1 MNMLWIPKLLNG
13 IFETFKHLIMLFK
26 YNAIDQDGHEREGTI
41 EAPSQEVAVSSL
53 QRRNLIIS
61 MIESTEKRSL
71 FAIDIPLF
79 GRISNKDVVILSRQI
94 ATLFEAQVSALR
106 VFRLL
111 ASEVDN
117 KKLAIILSSVGDD
130 LQGGSPI
137 SKAISRHPKVFSTFY
152 VNMVR
157 AGEES
162 GKLSETFSYLADY
175 LDRSYDIASKAENA
189 LIYPIFVIV
198 VFFGV
203 MALMLTLVIPKIST
217 ILLDSGQEIP
227 IYTSI
232 VIGFSNFLVHYGIF
246 IFIALIAGGFYL
258 WQLGKTERGRLVLDG
273 LKLSVPYVGDLY
285 KKLYLARIADNFSTM
300 LLSGVSVIE
309 AIEITGSVVGNAAY
323 AVVLAQVGTD
333 VKGGSSIS
341 DALGKHPEIPSIMVA
356 MTKVGEETGELGK
369 ILTTLAKFYNREV
382 TNAVDTLVGLIEPI
396 MIVLLGLGVGT
407 LLAAVLLPIYNL
419 AGAM

>member
-1 MNMLWIPKLLNG
+1 
-13 IFETFKHLIMLFK
+13 MLFK
-26 YNAIDQDGHEREGTI
+26 YHAIDQDGHERDGTI
-41 EAPSQEVAVSSL
+41 EAPSKEVAVSAL
-53 QRRNLIIS
+53 QRRSLIIS
-61 MIESTEKRSL
+61 AIESSEKHSL
-71 FAIDIPLF
+71 LEFNLSFF
-79 GRISNKDVVILSRQI
+79 GRVSNKDIVILSRQI
-94 ATLFEAQVSALR
+94 ATLFEAQVSALH

-111 ASEVDN
+111 GSEVDN
-117 KKLAIILSSVGDD
+117 KQLATILSTVGDD

-137 SKAISRHPKVFSTFY
+137 SRALARHPKVFSTFY

-162 GKLSETFSYLADY
+162 GKLSETFNYLADY
-175 LDRSYDIASKAENA
+175 LDRSYDLMSKAENA
-189 LIYPIFVIV
+189 LIYPIFVIG
-198 VFFGV
+198 VFFAV
-203 MALMLTLVIPKIST
+203 MALMLTLVIPKISAV
-217 ILLDSGQEIP
+217 LLDSGQAIP
-227 IYTSI
+227 IYTKI
-232 VIGFSNFLVHYGIF
+232 VIGFSNFLIQYGIF
-246 IFIALIAGGFYL
+246 VLIALIAGGFYV
-258 WQLGKTERGRLVLDG
+258 WQLGKTEHGKLVLDS

-285 KKLYLARIADNFSTM
+285 QKLYLSRISDNFSTM

-309 AIEITGSVVGNAAY
+309 AIDITGSVVDNAAY
-323 AVVLAQVGTD
+323 ERVLHDVATD

-341 DALGKHPEIPSIMVA
+341 DALSKHPEIPGIMIA

-419 AGAM
+419 AGSI